1 MSNKQSGLGDNYFV
15 GGYDLSGDTNSLSSI
30 ASPLATID
38 TTGINKFGH
47 ERIGGLHDGDLQW
60 VSYFDPA
67 ANQAHPVLSAL
78 PTADVGAMYC
88 RGTAIGN
95 PVASMVGKQ
104 INYDP
109 TRSAAGDLTVKV
121 QCQANGYGLSWGQ
134 QLTAG
139 IRTDTAATN
148 GTSFDGGSGFAT
160 PAVPASGTPATN
172 TSPLPAQ
179 VVISGGTLSNV
190 VVNGSSVGTGDG
202 TYTVPP
208 GATITLSYTVAPTW
222 TWTLQ
227 TANGWVAYLQ
237 AFAFTGT
244 DATVTI
250 QDSAD
255 NSTWANL
262 TSGVFTQITAGRQTQ
277 RLAVGGTA
285 VVRRYTRAIT
295 TTTGGFT
302 SLAFAVALTR
312 YLVPSDI

>member
-1 MSNKQSGLGDNYFV
+1 MSKQSGLGDNYFA

-30 ASPLATID
+30 ACPLATID

-67 ANQAHPVLSAL
+67 LNQAHPVLSAL

-104 INYDP
+104 LNYDP

-121 QCQANGYGLSWGQ
+121 QIQANGYGLSWGQ

-148 GTSFDGGSGFAT
+148 GASLNTTAATSF
-160 PAVPASGTPATN
+160 
-172 TSPLPAQ
+172 
-179 VVISGGTLSNV
+179 
-190 VVNGSSVGTGDG
+190 
-202 TYTVPP
+202 
-208 GATITLSYTVAPTW
+208 
-222 TWTLQ
+222 
-227 TANGWVAYLQ
+227 GWVAYLQ
-237 AFAFTGT
+237 VFAFTGT

-255 NSTWANL
+255 NSSWANL
-262 TSGVFTQITAGRQTQ
+262 ASGAFAQITAGRSSQ

-285 VVRRYTRAIT
+285 TVRQYVRAIT
-295 TTTGGFT
+295 TTVGGFT
-302 SLAFAVALTR
+302 SVAFAVALTK
-312 YLVPSDI
+312 YQVASDI